1 MKGLGTLLAALTLAA
16 AGTAM
21 AQSGADC
28 VGCHDFGP
36 ESPAHRLMEG
46 SHGGDAGGSANSK
59 SCAACHGPS
68 ASHAQA
74 PTRVSP
80 DVSFGPRWSA
90 STADQD
96 GSCLA
101 CHESNVA
108 VHWKDSLHML
118 NNVSCVACHD
128 IHTGGDKV
136 LFPAQ
141 QANVCTMCH
150 KAQKEGIHGMED
162 LAAFNP
168 HCSSCHNPHDH
179 ESAENAMLKN
189 DSMGCRSCHDL
200 VRMAGSDKVSEKAKQ
215 YHQVMSQPERTCVEC
230 HSGIAHAPADSVTA
244 FATLPVTSKEITL
257 FYPGQANSEWLMQE
271 HPGSQPLR
279 QGASCQQCH
288 RGEEASMGLSQAG
301 EFKPAHRDMQ
311 VSFDRDEDSI
321 RMTLE
326 WRGERDET
334 DLALMW
340 GSSRSDE
347 AFRRGGCFAA
357 CHSDLPGMSGDRGQQ
372 TGKYLWASRA
382 QLQALG
388 KPPIVKDQEELAK
401 MMADGQFVV
410 LWRVKLNS
418 GKAEAATL
426 LDDVHWRPTAPIRA
440 STSYRNGRWTV
451 HIRRSLS
458 RMPEH
463 LVTFDPESTY
473 TFGIALHGAD
483 NPGAGHW
490 VSLPKSLSYSG
501 NETDF
506 RVE

>member
-1 MKGLGTLLAALTLAA
+1 
-16 AGTAM
+16 
-21 AQSGADC
+21 
-28 VGCHDFGP
+28 
-36 ESPAHRLMEG
+36 ME
-46 SHGGDAGGSANSK
+46 
-59 SCAACHGPS
+59 
-68 ASHAQA
+68 
-74 PTRVSP
+74 
-80 DVSFGPRWSA
+80 
-90 STADQD
+90 
-96 GSCLA
+96 
-101 CHESNVA
+101 E
-108 VHWKDSLHML
+108 
-118 NNVSCVACHD
+118 
-128 IHTGGDKV
+128 
-136 LFPAQ
+136 
-141 QANVCTMCH
+141 
-150 KAQKEGIHGMED
+150 

-200 VRMAGSDKVSEKAKQ
+200 VRMAGSDKVSEKSKQ